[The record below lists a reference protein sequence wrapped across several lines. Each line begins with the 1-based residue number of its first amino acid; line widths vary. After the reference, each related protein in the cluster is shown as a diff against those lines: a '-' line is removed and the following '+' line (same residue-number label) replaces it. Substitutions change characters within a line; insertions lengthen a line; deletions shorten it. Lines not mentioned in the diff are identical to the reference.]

1 MKKFTEKLADF
12 LGPIAAKFSSQRHL
26 AAIRDG
32 FIAVM
37 PLVIVAS
44 LFVLI
49 NNVVLDSEN
58 GFLKSLG
65 DFNAYKE
72 IGLSVYYGTLGF
84 LSIFLSFGVAYKLA
98 SYYDMDG
105 LGTGFVGIAA
115 TVALM
120 PTTLTSGDVTVF
132 GVFSETYT
140 SPVGLFVAII
150 ASLVA
155 TELLRVL
162 QKSNALKIKMP
173 DSVPPTVTK
182 SFNLLIPATIVLTLF
197 AIVSFLCVR
206 FIGMNIYE
214 IINKIIQTPLKNAFQ
229 GLPGI
234 SLVIILQSLLWSF
247 GLHGA
252 FVLSPITE
260 PTLLSS
266 IQDNINAL
274 QAGVDIPNIVTK
286 PFLDVFVNVGGAG
299 FTIALVIAILIASK
313 REDYKSIGK
322 LALAPGCFNI
332 NEPLMF
338 GLPVVLNPIFT
349 IPLVVVPVIS
359 LVIAYFATSLGV
371 VEKTVVMVPWTTPPI
386 VSAFLAT
393 GGDWKAAVLAALL
406 LVLAVILYLPF
417 VMAAN
422 NMKDE
427 V

>member
-49 NNVVLDSEN
+49 NNVVLDSTN
-58 GFLKSLG
+58 GFLKG
-65 DFNAYKE
+65 FGNFDTYKE

-84 LSIFLSFGVAYKLA
+84 LSIFLAFGVAYKLA
-98 SYYDMDG
+98 TYYDMDG
-105 LGTGFVGIAA
+105 IGTGFIGIAA

-120 PTTLTSGDVTVF
+120 PTSVTSGDVTVA
-132 GVFSETYT
+132 GVFSETFT
-140 SPVGLFVAII
+140 SPTGLFVAII
-150 ASLVA
+150 ASILA

-173 DSVPPTVTK
+173 ETVPPTVSK

-197 AIVSFLCVR
+197 AVVSYLCVR
-206 FIGMNIYE
+206 FIGLNVYD

-234 SLVIILQSLLWSF
+234 SLVVILQSLLWSF
-247 GLHGA
+247 GLHGS
-252 FVLSPITE
+252 FVLSPILE

-274 QAGVDIPNIVTK
+274 QAGVEIPNIVTK
-286 PFLDVFVNVGGAG
+286 PFLDAFVNVGGSG

-322 LALAPGCFNI
+322 LAAAPGCFNI

-349 IPLVVVPVIS
+349 IPLVIVPVVS
-359 LVIAYFATSLGV
+359 LIIAYFATSLGFV
-371 VEKTVVMVPWTTPPI
+371 AKTVVMVPWTTPPVI
-386 VSAFLAT
+386 SGFLAT
-393 GGDWKAAVLAALL
+393 GGDWRAAVLS
-406 LVLAVILYLPF
+406 VILVIIAVVIYLPF

-422 NMKDE
+422 SIKDE
-427 V
+427 A

>member
-49 NNVVLDSEN
+49 NNVVLDSTN
-58 GFLKSLG
+58 GFLKAFGNFDNLK
-65 DFNAYKE
+65 A
-72 IGLSVYYGTLGF
+72 IGVSVYYGTLGF
-84 LSIFLSFGVAYKLA
+84 LSIFLAFGVAYKLA
-98 SYYDMDG
+98 AYYEMDS
-105 LGTGFVGIAA
+105 LGTGFIGVAA
-115 TVALM
+115 TIALM
-120 PTTLTSGDVTVF
+120 PTSVISGDVTVS
-132 GVFSETYT
+132 GVFSETFT
-140 SPVGLFVAII
+140 SPTGLFVAII
-150 ASLVA
+150 ASILA
-155 TELLRVL
+155 TEFLRVL

-173 DSVPPTVTK
+173 DSVPPTVSK
-182 SFNLLIPATIVLTLF
+182 SFNLLIPGTIVLTVFGLV
-197 AIVSFLCVR
+197 AFLLNT
-206 FIGMNIYE
+206 FLAMNIYD

-234 SLVIILQSLLWSF
+234 SLVVILQSLLWSF

-260 PTLLSS
+260 PTLLTAM
-266 IQDNINAL
+266 QENINAL
-274 QAGVDIPNIVTK
+274 QSNAEIPNIVTK
-286 PFLDVFVNVGGAG
+286 PFLDAFVNMGGVGV
-299 FTIALVIAILIASK
+299 TIALVIAILIVSK
-313 REDYKSIGK
+313 REDYRSIGK

-349 IPLVVVPVIS
+349 IPLILVP
-359 LVIAYFATSLGV
+359 LVNLIIAYFATSIGLID
-371 VEKTVVMVPWTTPPI
+371 KTIALVPWTTPPI
-386 VSAFLAT
+386 ISGFLAT
-393 GGDWKAAVLAALL
+393 GGDWKAAVLSVVL
-406 LVLAVILYLPF
+406 LVIAVLMYIPF

-422 NMKDE
+422 KIE
-427 V
+427 E